1 MKTPYFVTN
10 RNEYENVLKPLLL
23 EWGYEERLNKSCGYN
38 IIVLNDCN
46 LLGVIC
52 NYTDIMQIN
61 LHDRYIEPNIYH
73 FLEKAAELM
82 GKEYKPFLGD
92 RDVIWCPTEK
102 LANQVLEI
110 ADKLGYEWS
119 SETSFLKY
127 SKWSVYK
134 QETCYYISEGMFG
147 SKQKAVLDGY
157 NIISAEEFINFYKKY
172 LNMEEKRNIA
182 ISLEEAKKWY
192 ESGNSTLRELAL
204 KAYSKEELEYVDFN
218 KIYEIVPHTTP
229 GYYVVPDC
237 EDRKWSVIHKLATIA
252 QYFNSKW
259 PISDAQYFIKG
270 KYENEI
276 QFGKHVGV
284 RYPGIVYFNRQ
295 EDLIKAVQL
304 IGKDIKYLFC

>member
-23 EWGYEERLNKSCGYN
+23 EWGYHEELNINCGYN
-38 IIVLNDCN
+38 IIVLNDCGV
-46 LLGVIC
+46 LGTIC
-52 NYTDIMQIN
+52 NYTDIMQID
-61 LHDRYIEPNIYH
+61 LHNRYIEPNIYH

-110 ADKLGYEWS
+110 ADKLGYSWI
-119 SETSFLKY
+119 TGNSFKEY
-127 SKWSVYK
+127 SKWNTYK
-134 QETCYYISEGMFG
+134 RETCYFIHDGMF
-147 SKQKAVLDGY
+147 SPISFYQKYDG
-157 NIISAEEFINFYKKY
+157 NIIAAEEFINFYKKY

-192 ESGNSTLRELAL
+192 ESNNDTLRELAL
-204 KAYSKEELEYVDFN
+204 KAYSKEELEYIDFN

-252 QYFNSKW
+252 QYFNSEW

-276 QFGKHVGV
+276 QFGKHLGV
-284 RYPGIVYFNRQ
+284 RYPGIIYFNRQ
-295 EDLIKAVQL
+295 DDLIKAVQL
-304 IGKDIKYLFC
+304 IGEDIKYLF